1 MITVVAR
8 ARARLPDWA
17 AVLLIYVGSRI
28 FSTALLLTMFLVA
41 SNAGWTFASHRE
53 HPTFFSFSGS
63 WDSSFYRRIALQG
76 YPIELPT
83 DTQGRVTPNAWA
95 FLPLYPWVVRGVM
108 AVTGLDY
115 FTTGVIV
122 ATLLGAGAALVLY
135 RLVRA
140 RAGQSSAFW
149 AVALFCFGPV
159 SFVLQV
165 AYAESMFLLLVF
177 ACLLALVTRRYWL
190 MLPTGVLAAFT
201 RPGAVALALA
211 LGIHFA
217 IRLVGRKGVRR
228 GEAVAIV
235 IVGLAI
241 AAAGLAWPVIADAV
255 TGHPGAYLATE
266 LSWWTG
272 FVGRQ
277 QFTPF
282 TPWFTMAGGHL
293 GVVGIVL
300 VVAVVGAFAW
310 WLSRRS
316 LRALGSDLIAW
327 GASYGGYLFA
337 VFLPQQS
344 LFRMLLPLAPLLG
357 DPTIARSVA
366 LRRTLLVAS
375 IVLQPAAI
383 VLLWFLGY
391 P

>member
-1 MITVVAR
+1 MIAGIAGVR
-8 ARARLPDWA
+8 AALPGWA
-17 AVLLIYVGSRI
+17 AVLIMYLGSRI
-28 FSTALLLTMFLVA
+28 LSTTLMLTMFVVA
-41 SNAGWTFASHRE
+41 TNEGWTFASHRDN
-53 HPTFFSFSGS
+53 PTFFTFSGS

-76 YPIELPT
+76 YPVDLPT
-83 DTQGRVTPNAWA
+83 DAHGHVAPNAWA

-108 AVTGLDY
+108 TVAGLDF
-115 FTTGVIV
+115 FTAGVIV

-135 RLVRA
+135 RLVLV
-140 RAGQSSAFW
+140 RAGQRSALW
-149 AVALFCFGPV
+149 ATALFCFGPV

-165 AYAESMFLLLVF
+165 AYAESMFLLLAF
-177 ACLLALVTRRYWL
+177 ACLLAMVTRRYWL
-190 MLPTGVLAAFT
+190 MIPTGVLAAFT

-211 LGIHFA
+211 LCIHFVVR
-217 IRLVGRKGVRR
+217 IVGRKGVRR
-228 GEAVAIV
+228 GEVAAIV
-235 IVGLAI
+235 IAGVVI

-255 TGHPGAYLATE
+255 TGHPGTYLETE

-277 QFTPF
+277 HFTPL
-282 TPWFTMAGGHL
+282 TPWFVMAGSYL
-293 GVVGIVL
+293 GAAGIIA
-300 VVAVVGAFAW
+300 VVAVIGGFAW

-316 LRALGSDLIAW
+316 MRILGSDFIAW

-344 LFRMLLPLAPLLG
+344 LFRMLLPLSPLLG
-357 DPTIARSVA
+357 DPAIGRSAA
-366 LRRTLLVAS
+366 LRRTLLVAG
-375 IVLQPAAI
+375 IALQPAAV